1 MTRITLE
8 RGDATLVGSAVGRG
22 PTALL
27 LHAGGERRGVW
38 DPVANHLAARGFRA
52 VAYDL
57 RGHGESGG
65 VGAERIHAHAD
76 DVAAKLDSE
85 AVPAVVVGASL
96 GGLAALLALRD
107 PRARAMTAG
116 LVLADVVPD
125 LAAERVRAYLNGLRS
140 GLAERPLVADVLGR
154 RSELRAAGAQLGE
167 LPILL
172 VRGGKS
178 PLTDADARRLSAL
191 APTTRV
197 EVVPGAGHLVAAE
210 APHLLAG
217 LVHGELEARAVR
229 GRRLNHVLDWS
240 GAGDIDHP
248 GGTLRDHLDRT
259 AELLDQW
266 GSAPW
271 VVDAGRLH
279 AAYGTDGFP
288 KGLPGVDREKII
300 AAAGTRTEGLV
311 DLYGHCSRADTYPTF
326 LSHAPRVIDRRSG
339 DARPLGQAEVRAFA
353 ELTVANELDVMRHSP
368 TIAATHGRE
377 LLALFRAWRPLISA
391 GGWRAIEEASARI
404 DDAGASPDPAA

>member
-1 MTRITLE
+1 MAVTRVTLE
-8 RGDATLVGSAVGRG
+8 RGDATLIGSAVGRG

-38 DPVANHLAARGFRA
+38 DPVASQLAACGFRA

-65 VGAERIHAHAD
+65 ADAERLDAYAG
-76 DVAAKLDSE
+76 DVAAMLDSE

-107 PRARAMTAG
+107 PRAREKAAG
-116 LVLADVVPD
+116 LVLVDVVPD
-125 LAAERVRAYLNGLRS
+125 PPAERVRTYLDGLRS
-140 GLAERPLVADVLGR
+140 GLADRPLVADVLGR
-154 RSELRAAGAQLGE
+154 RSELRAAAAELGE

-172 VRGGKS
+172 VRGGRS
-178 PLTDADARRLSAL
+178 PLTDADAQRLSAL
-191 APTTRV
+191 APATRV
-197 EVVPGAGHLVAAE
+197 EAVRGTGHLVAAE
-210 APHLLAG
+210 APHVLAG
-217 LVHGELEARAVR
+217 FIVGELEARAVR
-229 GRRLNHVLDWS
+229 GRRLSHLLDRS
-240 GAGDIDHP
+240 GAAEIDHP

-259 AELLDQW
+259 ADLLDRW
-266 GSAPW
+266 GSAGW
-271 VVDAGRLH
+271 IVDAGRLH

-288 KGLPGVDREKII
+288 TGIPGVDCEKVI
-300 AAAGTRTEGLV
+300 AAAGTRTEELV

-326 LSHAPRVIDRRSG
+326 LSRSPRVIDRRGG
-339 DARPLGQAEVRAFA
+339 DPRPLARAEVRAFA
-353 ELTVANELDVMRHSP
+353 ELTVANELDAMRHSP

-391 GGWRAIEEASARI
+391 GAWRAVEEASTWI
-404 DDAGASPDPAA
+404 D